1 MTRYIFITGGVVSS
15 IGKGLSS
22 SSIAALLQARGYK
35 VCLRKLDPY
44 LNVDPGTMSPTQHGE
59 VYVTEDGSETD
70 LDLGHYERFTGTTAT
85 KYDSVTTGKIYST
98 LLQKER
104 RGDYLGATVQVIPHV
119 TNLIKDFVFRHTE
132 DYDFVLCE
140 IGGTVGDIEALPFLE
155 AIRQIRHEL
164 GSEKVQF
171 VHLTLLPYIPTA
183 KELKTKPTQHSVK
196 ELRAIGIQP
205 DFLLC
210 RSSKEISD
218 KEKDK
223 ISLFCNLKREHVI
236 SSLDAK
242 SVYEVPIQY
251 HEEGLD
257 ERLLKSFGIDKIP
270 KANMEKWHQVM
281 GDSAEKKN
289 SITIAMVG
297 KYNNLEDSYISLIE
311 ALNHASIS
319 RFTKVEIK
327 WVDSRKIK
335 SGNIAEKLKS
345 VDAVLVP
352 GGFGTDGIEGKISA
366 IQYAREN
373 KIPYLGIC
381 LGMQL
386 SVIEFARNVCGI
398 KDAFSSE
405 FGDTE
410 NPIIGLITEWNN
422 SGIIEKRTKSD
433 DLGGTMRL
441 GSYECKMVK
450 DSALKDIYGS
460 ATVSERHRHRY
471 EFNANYKEKIESK
484 GMKVAG
490 VSPDGTLCEAV
501 EIPRH
506 PWFFGV
512 QFHPE
517 FKSQL
522 FKPHPLF
529 CSFLDAAMIYNKKR

>member
-119 TNLIKDFVFRHTE
+119 TNLIKNFIFRYTE

-155 AIRQIRHEL
+155 AIRQIRYEL

-196 ELRAIGIQP
+196 ELRTIGIQP

-257 ERLLKSFGIDKIP
+257 ERLLKSFGIDKLP
-270 KANMEKWHQVM
+270 KANIQKWHQVM
-281 GDSAEKKN
+281 GDASEKRN
-289 SITIAMVG
+289 QITIAMVG

-311 ALNHASIS
+311 ALNHSSIS
-319 RFTKVEIK
+319 RFAKVEIK

-335 SGNIAEKLKS
+335 AGNVAGKLKS

-441 GSYECKMVK
+441 GSYECKIVK

-460 ATVSERHRHRY
+460 ETVSERHRHRY
-471 EFNANYKEKIESK
+471 EFNANYKEKIESR
-484 GMKVAG
+484 GMKIAG

-501 EIPRH
+501 ELLKH

-529 CSFLDAAMIYNKKR
+529 CSFLDAAIKHNKKR

>member
-59 VYVTEDGSETD
+59 VYVTEDGTETD
-70 LDLGHYERFTGTTAT
+70 LDLGHYERFTGITAT

-119 TNLIKDFVFRHTE
+119 TNLIKDFIFRHTE

-155 AIRQIRHEL
+155 AIRQIRYEL
-164 GSEKVQF
+164 GGERAQF
-171 VHLTLLPYIPTA
+171 VHLTLLPYIPTS

-218 KEKDK
+218 NEKDK
-223 ISLFCNLKREHVI
+223 ISLFCNLKRDHVI

-242 SVYEVPIQY
+242 SIYEVPIKY

-257 ERLLKSFGIDKIP
+257 EKLLRSFGIK
-270 KANMEKWHQVM
+270 KLHRANMAKWHQIM
-281 GDSAEKKN
+281 EDAADKKN
-289 SITIAMVG
+289 KITIAMVG

-311 ALNHASIS
+311 AINHASIS
-319 RFTKVEIK
+319 RFTNAEIK

-335 SGNIAEKLKS
+335 STTVAEKLKD
-345 VDAVLVP
+345 VDAILVP
-352 GGFGTDGIEGKISA
+352 GGFGTDGVEGKISA
-366 IQYAREN
+366 IKYAREN

-386 SVIEFARNVCGI
+386 AVIEFTRNVCGI
-398 KDAFSSE
+398 EDAHSSE
-405 FGDTE
+405 FGKT
-410 NPIIGLITEWNN
+410 NNAVIGLITEWNN
-422 SGIIEKRTKSD
+422 SGIIEKRTEND

-441 GSYECKMVK
+441 GSYECSIKK
-450 DSALKDIYGS
+450 DSLLREVYGK
-460 ATVSERHRHRY
+460 ANVSERHRHRY
-471 EFNANYKEKIESK
+471 EFNSNYKDKIESK
-484 GMKVAG
+484 GMKISG
-490 VSPDGTLCEAV
+490 LSPDGTLCEAV
-501 EIPRH
+501 EIPKH

-529 CSFLDAAMIYNKKR
+529 CSFMEAAIKYSRKK